1 MQTFLTSTTRSPLIP
16 FICLLAFCCMGGP
29 LTTLWAQEVG
39 STKVV
44 QLESSIKS
52 DFWLS
57 SMRAIEARF
66 HHKLLGPGQRLHDSL
81 PNYYWAANSDLRRHL
96 DALEAAHRDLDDE
109 AIQGVTLVAGTAGV
123 GKTFI
128 KKGLFTEDSIE
139 SSVEKF
145 DIRDW
150 YVAFQAQGLAQPQ
163 ADIVHDGQV
172 MSQLLK
178 LSVEGRQA
186 FVRRLSTLEKPFL
199 IMDSLDEVH
208 PDDYL
213 YLLETLQE
221 FVSKRQG
228 AVRHAFVF
236 GRPLVFREYW
246 HQCCSAERVQGLSC
260 FVLHPPNFVSF
271 GDLRVS
277 SWNYHC
283 WKYKLCMVDAEGA
296 ETDLP
301 LANYE
306 QWCEAGFTR
315 EGSFE
320 NLRHAANQ
328 SMRPEV
334 NETLEM
340 WASTY
345 PSVAAVLTNLAGNSM
360 VREIVEDAVARKVD
374 YSEKQFKEEFF
385 AKWLERDTLSG
396 DRPSRLKPR
405 ELDLYVKLLEAVAVQ
420 YADQAIASTDGFFE
434 VAPTDN
440 AVVEH
445 DGQSVSVEVERLLNR
460 SGLVNLDA
468 QRPGDARYRF
478 EPIWFHRWLIEK
490 HVERASE
497 PRVAAPLVT
506 VKSEN

>member
-1 MQTFLTSTTRSPLIP
+1 MAFCGTRNSSTTLSAEGLS
-16 FICLLAFCCMGGP
+16 
-29 LTTLWAQEVG
+29 
-39 STKVV
+39 STKVSH
-44 QLESSIKS
+44 LESSIKS

-66 HHKLLGPGQRLHDSL
+66 HHQLLRPGQRLQDNL
-81 PNYYWAANSDLRRHL
+81 PDYYWAANLDLRRHL
-96 DALEAAHRDLDDE
+96 DSLEVAHHNRDDDTL
-109 AIQGVTLVAGTAGV
+109 QGVTLVAGTAGV

-128 KKGLFTEDSIE
+128 KKGLFSEDSIE
-139 SSVEKF
+139 SSVVKF

-150 YVAFQAQGLAQPQ
+150 YVDFQAQGLAQLR

-178 LSVEGRQA
+178 LSGDGRRA
-186 FVRRLSTLEKPFL
+186 FVRRLLTIEKPFL

-246 HQCCSAERVQGLSC
+246 HQCCSAERIQGLSC
-260 FVLHPPNFVSF
+260 FVLHPPRFVSF

-283 WKYKLCMVDAEGA
+283 WKYKLCMVDAEGS

-320 NLRHAANQ
+320 NLRCSVNQ
-328 SMRPEV
+328 SMRPKV

-445 DGQSVSVEVERLLNR
+445 DGQPVSVGVERLLNR

-490 HVERASE
+490 HLERASE
-497 PRVAAPLVT
+497 PQVAKPLVT
-506 VKSEN
+506 AKSEI

>member
-44 QLESSIKS
+44 QPESSIKS

-178 LSVEGRQA
+178 LSGEGRQA

-213 YLLETLQE
+213 YLLESLQE

-306 QWCEAGFTR
+306 RWCEAGFTR